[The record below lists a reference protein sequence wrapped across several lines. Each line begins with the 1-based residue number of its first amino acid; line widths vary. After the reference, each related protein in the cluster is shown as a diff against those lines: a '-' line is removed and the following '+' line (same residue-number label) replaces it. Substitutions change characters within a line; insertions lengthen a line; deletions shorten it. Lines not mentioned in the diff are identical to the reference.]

1 MIIAGVDEAG
11 RGPLAGPVVAA
22 AAVLTREQSER
33 LLSSGLA
40 DSKKLTPARRE
51 RIFREIQAI
60 GVPWKAQAASPLR
73 IDRMNILQAS
83 LWAMERSVRSLGVYF
98 DIVIVDGSF
107 TIPGLE
113 FSQKAMPKAD
123 SNIPEVAAA
132 SVCAKVLRDRAM
144 TAMDRLFP
152 GYGFASH
159 KGYPTKAHFEA
170 LKELGPSRIHRKS
183 FNLHC

>member
-1 MIIAGVDEAG
+1 
-11 RGPLAGPVVAA
+11 
-22 AAVLTREQSER
+22 
-33 LLSSGLA
+33 
-40 DSKKLTPARRE
+40 
-51 RIFREIQAI
+51 
-60 GVPWKAQAASPLR
+60 
-73 IDRMNILQAS
+73 
-83 LWAMERSVRSLGVYF
+83 
-98 DIVIVDGSF
+98 
-107 TIPGLE
+107 
-113 FSQKAMPKAD
+113 MPKAD